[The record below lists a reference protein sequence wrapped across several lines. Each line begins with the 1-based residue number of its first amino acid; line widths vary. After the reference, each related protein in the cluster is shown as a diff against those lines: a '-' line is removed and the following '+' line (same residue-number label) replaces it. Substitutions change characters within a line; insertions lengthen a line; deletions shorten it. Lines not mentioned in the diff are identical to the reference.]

1 MIIWHLKYF
10 LNPVHQTVANLSHSS
25 TMTGVVGTTS
35 WKLVGREEGLNLSKL
50 ATAAVP
56 PNVQARKQFHFAL
69 KIYFFIWKI
78 YANRP
83 DALRGET

>member
-1 MIIWHLKYF
+1 M
-10 LNPVHQTVANLSHSS
+10 PA
-25 TMTGVVGTTS
+25 VVGTTI

-56 PNVQARKQFHFAL
+56 LNVQARKEFHFAL
-69 KIYFFIWKI
+69 KMNFFLWKI

-83 DALRGET
+83 DVLRGENIEVLI